1 MQYDSEQLKVIVKNL
16 YALAVESVNP
26 YKLTLDSV
34 RLNGSILEIG
44 DYKTDISQYKR
55 IYVIGAGKA
64 VAGMAM
70 ALEKILTVKEPADLI
85 TKGQISIS
93 YGSGRMQSP
102 IGYPVPEADP
112 PLAEKNIALKKIR
125 VIEAG
130 HPIPDEASIL
140 GAKEIKDLLKDITK
154 DDLVFYLATGGGSSV
169 LTMPAPLEA
178 TKLSKET
185 GEIISHVECEASNG
199 VGSPARLL
207 LPAEGITL
215 KDLQDTFQLL
225 IKSSAPLSEINCIRK
240 HIDITKGGRLARD
253 IYPAS
258 LITLAIS
265 DVVGDRID
273 LISSGPTVP
282 DPSTFREAYLIL
294 AEYDLWQKIPES
306 VISMLE
312 KGFKGEIAETP
323 KENEACFEKNK
334 AFLIGTN
341 KTALNSIAEKIS
353 SLGYD
358 AFINEEPI
366 VGEARKTAT
375 TYASKILEMTKGR
388 SNPLFI
394 ISGGETTVAI
404 KGNGIGGRNQ
414 EFALAFA
421 LQMERLEFERFICLS
436 CSTDGIDYIEEAAGA
451 LVDGSSLR
459 KAKRF
464 GLNPQQLLDNN
475 DSYHFHEPIKT
486 LIKTGPTGTNV
497 NDIQIIVSW

>member
-16 YALAVESVNP
+16 YTLAVESVNP

-44 DYKTDISQYKR
+44 EYTSSASPIETRPVRDKTDISQYKR
-55 IYVIGAGKA
+55 IYVIGGGKA

-70 ALEKILTVKEPADLI
+70 ALEKILTIKEPTDLI

-93 YGSGRMQSP
+93 YPWRDPANRDGSGKNP
-102 IGYPVPEADP
+102 VGYPPSVGM
-112 PLAEKNIALKKIR
+112 ALKKIR

-130 HPIPDEASIL
+130 HPIPDEASML
-140 GAKEIKDLLKDITK
+140 GAKEIKELLKDITK

-169 LTMPAPLEA
+169 LTMPA
-178 TKLSKET
+178 
-185 GEIISHVECEASNG
+185 
-199 VGSPARLL
+199 
-207 LPAEGITL
+207 EGISL

-225 IKSSAPLSEINCIRK
+225 IKSNAPLSEINCVRK
-240 HIDITKGGRLARD
+240 HIDMVKGGRLARD
-253 IYPAS
+253 IYPAT

-282 DPSTFREAYLIL
+282 DPSTFKDAYQIL
-294 AEYDLWQKIPES
+294 AEYDLWQNVPEP
-306 VISMLE
+306 VISIIE

-323 KENEACFEKNK
+323 KENEACFEKSK
-334 AFLIGTN
+334 SFLIGTN
-341 KTALNSIAEKIS
+341 KTALNNIAEKIS

-358 AFINEEPI
+358 VFINEEPV
-366 VGEARKTAT
+366 VGEARKTAS
-375 TYASKILEMTKGR
+375 TYASKVLEMTKER
-388 SNPLFI
+388 SSPLFI
-394 ISGGETTVAI
+394 ISGGETTVFI
-404 KGNGIGGRNQ
+404 RGNGIGGRNQ

-421 LQMERLEFERFICLS
+421 LQMERLGFGRFICLS
-436 CSTDGIDYIEEAAGA
+436 CSTDGIDYIGEAAGA
-451 LVDGSSLR
+451 MVDGSSLR
-459 KAKRF
+459 KARQL

-486 LIKTGPTGTNV
+486 LIQTGPTGTNV
-497 NDIQIIVSW
+497 NDIQIIVIW